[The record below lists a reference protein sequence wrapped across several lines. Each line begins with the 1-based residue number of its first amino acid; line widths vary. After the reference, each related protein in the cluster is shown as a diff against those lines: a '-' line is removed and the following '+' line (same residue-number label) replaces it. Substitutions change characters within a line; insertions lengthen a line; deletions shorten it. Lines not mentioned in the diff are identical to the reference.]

1 MGRAGHGACGGKRVP
16 SDGGQ
21 GPADVPPGGAQDRIF
36 KEDTS
41 GGPPTTERPVSK
53 GGMTG
58 PVCCGNWA
66 MGS

>member
-41 GGPPTTERPVSK
+41 GGPPTTERPSAK
-53 GGMTG
+53 EG
-58 PVCCGNWA
+58 
-66 MGS
+66 